1 MSSKFSQPFL
11 KKSPLLVGAYE
22 AAADGMAFMGGVI
35 TGEKQ
40 FAKLNQDIIKGF
52 DNYMEGEGTQQR
64 LQKSSQDKIN
74 KMKIN
79 ADESKGPIVTQK
91 DIDSAQAAHDGRFRS
106 SSKSS
111 VCGSGKTLVQSVDE
125 KTGEPKFKCE

>member
-1 MSSKFSQPFL
+1 MSSKFATPFL
-11 KKSPLLVGAYE
+11 KKSPLSVGAYE

-74 KMKIN
+74 KMVEGV
-79 ADESKGPIVTQK
+79 DGVTKK
-91 DIDSAQAAHDGRFRS
+91 DIESAQAAHDGRFRS

-125 KTGEPKFKCE
+125 KT